1 MNAAGIQ
8 TNRAN
13 VRIVWL
19 KVAAEKRGAERHQ
32 SSIGCLATT
41 AEIAR
46 SIAES
51 GARTLDN

>member
-19 KVAAEKRGAERHQ
+19 KVTAEKRGAERHQ
-32 SSIGCLATT
+32 SSIGASQRRPRLRAV
-41 AEIAR
+41 
-46 SIAES
+46 
-51 GARTLDN
+51 